1 MGAPRRCRELQQR
14 GSQREDRLREFS
26 TWKERLN
33 GYNMLTGVDKL
44 SQKEQRASLYTIVD
58 DEWYRIIKFGLS
70 DVTDPS
76 DLDET
81 ISAMEKHLR
90 SQRNVIL
97 DRRDFYRRNQ
107 ATDEPFDD
115 YLIALKE
122 ISEFCDFCKH
132 CTEDRLRDRLITG
145 LCDEAAV
152 QTLLSETNLTLQKTV
167 DICRARE
174 NAYANASALTGD
186 RLQAVSAYRRGQRN
200 RLFGAAGEELD
211 WKGTFLCTLK
221 LGKAT
226 ASSVTV
232 CIIPT
237 ITGALLSWD
246 RCIELGILPTDFP
259 KQISCD
265 GALPHLKDNNNI
277 SSTSK
282 STSKSTGN
290 LINKLASSCQDA
302 SPSTRH
308 QVQQPA
314 TASPTLAPPT
324 YPVWH
329 QEQGEPSEEVKN
341 QHLNM
346 LKTAFSEVFD
356 VNRPLREMIGGP
368 MKIVLNEDAQPYAVT
383 APRSIPFAW
392 RDKAKEQLDKLQR
405 DGIISEEMSDDES
418 HPAPDLLID
427 EIRAAARHDD
437 EYQALTNV
445 ILQGFPDQKADLPSS
460 LRQYWHVKD
469 SLTLDDNETLLS
481 TPHFFQLP
489 GFSII
494 RHDYGR
500 GILIAVRDR
509 PGLTWK
515 TLDCTDFE
523 PGDYLIQGVSVGD
536 DRLRDAVSVYNVYAS
551 HCSAVDDWR
560 FLEQIE
566 NLPGPSLV
574 LGDFNARSPAWCAS
588 GQHNSNGKALEEL
601 LSDSGLQLLTSPTPT
616 RLADRPG
623 DSDTTIDLAFSAGD
637 VPGDVFWAPT
647 YHGAS
652 DHLLCEESYRDS
664 GQFWRFIG
672 SIGDSKPQTSSMQ
685 MVAGS
690 RILRTD
696 EEKGSAFLQ
705 RFVDQCSR
713 GDMARRDEAIRDLS
727 SRLPQLAPS
736 ELFGMDDLTRAIERI
751 GQVSPGPDRI
761 PASALKNLSAQS
773 KSRLLSEINE
783 SLVSGIVPTEWC
795 DSVLVP
801 VPKPGKD
808 HHRLEG
814 HRIIAVQNLLGKM
827 AESMVCERLA
837 SHLEP
842 RMPPGMGAY
851 RKGRSTWTNAGV
863 VTHVI
868 SEAFERREQAVLVAL
883 DLQDAYNMV
892 SLPKLAHRLLVLD
905 TDVRLTRWIMA
916 ALRSRR
922 CSMKCGRW
930 MSDWTDVPTALP
942 QGSPLSPICFNA
954 YLQPIASI
962 ITPDNAIL
970 LCYADDITIVAWHRD
985 ISSAIGTA
993 QEVVNNVKAACDHLD
1008 MVINPQKASVTVFGK
1023 RRPTQPLE
1031 AVVYGGEPISYSD
1044 QVKLLG
1050 VTLDPAL
1057 TFNAHADSVRSR
1069 CVRALST
1076 LKAAYSR
1083 GVDLRRSSHLY
1094 RSLVLSRITYGLE
1107 IINPLKTTMDKLER
1121 IQNSALRLA
1130 TGCPR
1135 QTPVTALRYMFD
1147 LPSIVDL
1154 HEVLRARAVCIV
1166 ASDCGHPLH
1175 GFVDQALARA
1185 PLARLQRTG
1194 WLRDGTK
1201 ALRGLCGRHK
1211 IRRSHLWS
1219 ATPPATRCR

>member
-1 MGAPRRCRELQQR
+1 MEFMLQ
-14 GSQREDRLREFS
+14 
-26 TWKERLN
+26 
-33 GYNMLTGVDKL
+33 
-44 SQKEQRASLYTIVD
+44 
-58 DEWYRIIKFGLS
+58 
-70 DVTDPS
+70 
-76 DLDET
+76 
-81 ISAMEKHLR
+81 
-90 SQRNVIL
+90 
-97 DRRDFYRRNQ
+97 
-107 ATDEPFDD
+107 
-115 YLIALKE
+115 
-122 ISEFCDFCKH
+122 
-132 CTEDRLRDRLITG
+132 
-145 LCDEAAV
+145 
-152 QTLLSETNLTLQKTV
+152 
-167 DICRARE
+167 
-174 NAYANASALTGD
+174 
-186 RLQAVSAYRRGQRN
+186 
-200 RLFGAAGEELD
+200 
-211 WKGTFLCTLK
+211 
-221 LGKAT
+221 
-226 ASSVTV
+226 
-232 CIIPT
+232 
-237 ITGALLSWD
+237 
-246 RCIELGILPTDFP
+246 
-259 KQISCD
+259 
-265 GALPHLKDNNNI
+265 
-277 SSTSK
+277 
-282 STSKSTGN
+282 
-290 LINKLASSCQDA
+290 
-302 SPSTRH
+302 
-308 QVQQPA
+308 
-314 TASPTLAPPT
+314 
-324 YPVWH
+324 
-329 QEQGEPSEEVKN
+329 
-341 QHLNM
+341 
-346 LKTAFSEVFD
+346 
-356 VNRPLREMIGGP
+356 
-368 MKIVLNEDAQPYAVT
+368 
-383 APRSIPFAW
+383 
-392 RDKAKEQLDKLQR
+392 
-405 DGIISEEMSDDES
+405 
-418 HPAPDLLID
+418 
-427 EIRAAARHDD
+427 
-437 EYQALTNV
+437 
-445 ILQGFPDQKADLPSS
+445 
-460 LRQYWHVKD
+460 
-469 SLTLDDNETLLS
+469 
-481 TPHFFQLP
+481 

-588 GQHNSNGKALEEL
+588 GLHNSNGKALEEL

-652 DHLLCEESYRDS
+652 DHLLETARSARNKADAVWKRITLSSKRRCWDVFLQESYRDS

-672 SIGDSKPQTSSMQ
+672 SMGDSKPQTSSMQ

-713 GDMARRDEAIRDLS
+713 GDMSRRDEAIRDLS

-814 HRIIAVQNLLGKM
+814 HRIIAVQNLLGKV

-1083 GVDLRRSSHLY
+1083 GVDLRRISHLY

-1175 GFVDQALARA
+1175 DFVDQALARA

-1219 ATPPATRCR
+1219 ATPPATRCRWTFKIDLFSRTDRELPPHVVNAMFEEVLADTSSELPQPLVVLATDGSVTTSTPRSGWGCVMRESDGSLQTHRGGCNLRLSSMRAELEAIFRGLDLARSAHPDLAACIICTDSQSLLRKLESGSAPPEWHDLPQQVVWVYCPGHAGVQLNDRADHLAGSGSASDYLELGTQDIQLIIRDRQLSSRDDGSWEERRMSERGLQRGWAAKSTSRGRAAHTMCQLATGTLSRAALTRVFQLGGAEAAWGQLLGLRRLTTLPLDQ

>member
-1 MGAPRRCRELQQR
+1 MEFMLQ
-14 GSQREDRLREFS
+14 
-26 TWKERLN
+26 
-33 GYNMLTGVDKL
+33 
-44 SQKEQRASLYTIVD
+44 
-58 DEWYRIIKFGLS
+58 
-70 DVTDPS
+70 
-76 DLDET
+76 
-81 ISAMEKHLR
+81 
-90 SQRNVIL
+90 
-97 DRRDFYRRNQ
+97 
-107 ATDEPFDD
+107 
-115 YLIALKE
+115 
-122 ISEFCDFCKH
+122 
-132 CTEDRLRDRLITG
+132 
-145 LCDEAAV
+145 
-152 QTLLSETNLTLQKTV
+152 
-167 DICRARE
+167 
-174 NAYANASALTGD
+174 
-186 RLQAVSAYRRGQRN
+186 
-200 RLFGAAGEELD
+200 
-211 WKGTFLCTLK
+211 
-221 LGKAT
+221 
-226 ASSVTV
+226 
-232 CIIPT
+232 
-237 ITGALLSWD
+237 
-246 RCIELGILPTDFP
+246 
-259 KQISCD
+259 
-265 GALPHLKDNNNI
+265 
-277 SSTSK
+277 
-282 STSKSTGN
+282 
-290 LINKLASSCQDA
+290 
-302 SPSTRH
+302 
-308 QVQQPA
+308 
-314 TASPTLAPPT
+314 
-324 YPVWH
+324 
-329 QEQGEPSEEVKN
+329 
-341 QHLNM
+341 
-346 LKTAFSEVFD
+346 
-356 VNRPLREMIGGP
+356 
-368 MKIVLNEDAQPYAVT
+368 
-383 APRSIPFAW
+383 
-392 RDKAKEQLDKLQR
+392 
-405 DGIISEEMSDDES
+405 
-418 HPAPDLLID
+418 
-427 EIRAAARHDD
+427 
-437 EYQALTNV
+437 
-445 ILQGFPDQKADLPSS
+445 
-460 LRQYWHVKD
+460 
-469 SLTLDDNETLLS
+469 
-481 TPHFFQLP
+481 

-588 GQHNSNGKALEEL
+588 GLHNSNGKALEEL

-623 DSDTTIDLAFSAGD
+623 DSDTTIDLAFSAGE

-652 DHLLCEESYRDS
+652 DHLLCE
-664 GQFWRFIG
+664 
-672 SIGDSKPQTSSMQ
+672 
-685 MVAGS
+685 
-690 RILRTD
+690 
-696 EEKGSAFLQ
+696 
-705 RFVDQCSR
+705 
-713 GDMARRDEAIRDLS
+713 
-727 SRLPQLAPS
+727 
-736 ELFGMDDLTRAIERI
+736 
-751 GQVSPGPDRI
+751 
-761 PASALKNLSAQS
+761 S

-814 HRIIAVQNLLGKM
+814 HRIIAVQNLLGKV

-1083 GVDLRRSSHLY
+1083 GVDLRRISHLY

-1175 GFVDQALARA
+1175 DFVNQALARA

-1219 ATPPATRCR
+1219 ATPPAPDADGPSRSTSSAAPTVSYHHT